1 MTLIPDT
8 SATGAY
14 RSLAP
19 IVLASGSPRRREL
32 LTALGL
38 EFEVCPSNAP
48 EPPPAPGERP
58 EDYARRMARV
68 KTMEV
73 AVLYPE
79 SVVLGA
85 DTIVVRADVNGPEA
99 VLGKPAGSN
108 KEEADA
114 DALAMLTALAGR
126 DHVVVTGCCLALPG
140 KSIPVVQAVSTR
152 VRMRQSSEGELS
164 AYVATGEPHD
174 KAGAYAIQ
182 GLGAF
187 LVESVQGSYTNV
199 VGLPVSE
206 VVELLLAAGVIAA
219 R

>member
-85 DTIVVRADVNGPEA
+85 DTIVVRADVSGPEA
-99 VLGKPAGSN
+99 VLGKPAD
-108 KEEADA
+108 DA
-114 DALAMLTALAGR
+114 DALAMLASLSGKE
-126 DHVVVTGCCLALPG
+126 HMVVTGCCLALPG

-152 VRMRQSSEGELS
+152 VRMRQSGEGELS
-164 AYVATGEPHD
+164 AYIATGEPHD

-199 VGLPVSE
+199 VGLPVAE

>member
-85 DTIVVRADVNGPEA
+85 DTIVVRADVSGPEA
-99 VLGKPAGSN
+99 VLGKPAD
-108 KEEADA
+108 DA
-114 DALAMLTALAGR
+114 DALAMLASLSGKE
-126 DHVVVTGCCLALPG
+126 HMVVTGCCLALPG

-164 AYVATGEPHD
+164 AYIATGEPHD

>member
-85 DTIVVRADVNGPEA
+85 DTIVVRADVSGPEA
-99 VLGKPAGSN
+99 VLGKPAD
-108 KEEADA
+108 DA
-114 DALAMLTALAGR
+114 DALAMLASLSGKE
-126 DHVVVTGCCLALPG
+126 HMVVTGCCLALPG

-164 AYVATGEPHD
+164 AYIATGEPHD

-199 VGLPVSE
+199 VGLPVAE

>member
-48 EPPPAPGERP
+48 EPPPAAGERP

-85 DTIVVRADVNGPEA
+85 DTIVVRADVRGPEA
-99 VLGKPAGSN
+99 VLGKPES
-108 KEEADA
+108 DA

-126 DHVVVTGCCLALPG
+126 DHMVVTGCCLAMPG
-140 KSIPVVQAVSTR
+140 KNIPVVQAVSTR
-152 VRMRQSSEGELS
+152 VRMRASSEAELS
-164 AYVATGEPHD
+164 AYIATGEPHD

-199 VGLPVSE
+199 VGLPVAE
-206 VVELLLAAGVIAA
+206 VVELLLAAGVIAV

>member
-32 LTALGL
+32 LAALGL

-48 EPPPAPGERP
+48 EPPPANGERP
-58 EDYARRMARV
+58 EDYARRMAQV

-85 DTIVVRADVNGPEA
+85 DTIVVRADVSGPEA
-99 VLGKPAGSN
+99 VLGKPA
-108 KEEADA
+108 DDT
-114 DALAMLTALAGR
+114 DALAMLTSLAGKE
-126 DHVVVTGCCLALPG
+126 HMVVTGCCLSLPG
-140 KSIPVVQAVSTR
+140 KSMPVVQAVATR
-152 VRMRQSSEGELS
+152 VRMRQSSEAELR
-164 AYVATGEPHD
+164 AYIATGEPHD

-182 GLGAF
+182 GQGAF

-206 VVELLLAAGVIAA
+206 VVELLLAAGVIAP